1 MPLDAWQR
9 ELAGFCFSITFE
21 TLGKTMLQKGE
32 TIGQTPPGLFSDL
45 DDKERIKLFNTGTIR
60 SLAAK
65 QLLFKKGARDKAIY
79 CVLSGVLE
87 VHAPDS
93 DSNGFRFKPGD
104 FIGETSLSAEAG
116 RISSVVAR
124 EASTVFALDTAA
136 FETLGSQTRAA
147 ILKRLHD
154 VAIARVDV
162 LWKQKERARLRQA
175 ALTGYLKKS
184 RKPLG
189 EYSQSEIIANIV
201 KNIPRLPLYITALFE
216 MLVGEKASAKEVAA
230 LAKQDP
236 SLVVDILKT
245 INSPMYA
252 LQTEIADVFYAVT
265 YLGFNQVYQIAI
277 SRSLT
282 KSIPDSEE
290 FRDIYRHSLFLSYIA
305 TELCLPYDR
314 NKSALL
320 STICLLHDIGDTVL
334 LLLRKQNPKWSLFIE
349 MLDPG
354 KLGAILLE
362 QWNIPKQICLTVE
375 YQAYPT
381 FCPPAE
387 VPSDQQL
394 NIALLYITHAV
405 SDYLSGKPVDTLAH
419 PFLDDYMRLLRFD
432 GGIEQ
437 LSQDRVLEGLRAKS
451 QRLPDFVRKSIAL
464 KRLSRSE

>member
-1 MPLDAWQR
+1 
-9 ELAGFCFSITFE
+9 
-21 TLGKTMLQKGE
+21 MLQKSE
-32 TIGQTPPGLFSDL
+32 TTGQTPPGLFSDL
-45 DDKERIKLFNTGTIR
+45 DDKERITLFNTGTIR

-65 QLLFKKGARDKAIY
+65 QVLFKKGARDRAIY
-79 CVLSGVLE
+79 CLLSGVLK
-87 VHAPDS
+87 VQSPDS
-93 DSNGFRFKPGD
+93 DNGFRFKPGD
-104 FIGETSLSAEAG
+104 FFEENCLSAEEE
-116 RISSVVAR
+116 RKSSIVAL
-124 EASTVFALDTAA
+124 EASTVFALDPAA

-154 VAIARVDV
+154 AAIAQIDV
-162 LWKQKERARLRQA
+162 LQKQKERAQLRQA

-184 RKPLG
+184 RKPLT
-189 EYSQSEIIANIV
+189 EYSKSEIIANIV

-216 MLVGEKASAKEVAA
+216 MLVNEKASAKDVAA

-245 INSPMYA
+245 VNSPMYA
-252 LQTEIADVFYAVT
+252 LQTEIADVSHAIT
-265 YLGFNQVYQIAI
+265 YLGFNQIYQIAI

-314 NKSALL
+314 NRSALL
-320 STICLLHDIGDTVL
+320 STIGLLHDIGDTVL

-362 QWNIPKQICLTVE
+362 QWKIPKQICLTVE
-375 YQAYPT
+375 YQAYPG

-387 VPSDQQL
+387 VPSDQKV
-394 NIALLYITHAV
+394 NIALLYVTHAV

-419 PFLDDYMRLLRFD
+419 PYLDDYLQLLRFD
-432 GGIEQ
+432 GGIEK
-437 LSQDRVLEGLRAKS
+437 LSEDTVLEGLRAKS
-451 QRLPDFVRKSIAL
+451 QRLPDFVRKSLAL
-464 KRLSRSE
+464 KRLSHAE